1 MSKFIKLSTHP
12 KLFKSRLYGS
22 SLSEAGLLYGPAP
35 TLVTAAA
42 CTRYISPAVRF
53 VSSSEGEVALT
64 VTFVSKDPFSA
75 GPPRTTICKDKISY
89 RCRSLG

>member
-75 GPPRTTICKDKISY
+75 GPPRTTICRDKARQVIDVVV
-89 RCRSLG
+89 